1 MRLFIGIF
9 IVLIFSSNKM
19 MAQFNYDN
27 SWKKITT
34 LEEKGLPKSAL
45 EVVNDIYA
53 HAVKDK
59 ATAQQIKA
67 LIYQMK
73 YNAEINDSSTLLN
86 MQNLLGSRIPFSF
99 GDIRQPCS

>member
-27 SWKKITT
+27 SWKKVAA

-45 EVVNDIYA
+45 EIANAIYA
-53 HAVKDK
+53 QAVKDK
-59 ATAQQIKA
+59 AAAQQIKA
-67 LIYQMK
+67 LIFQLK
-73 YNAEINDSSTLLN
+73 YNARSTTAV
-86 MQNLLGSRIPFSF
+86 
-99 GDIRQPCS
+99 PCRTWRK